1 MHSAYLYTL
10 NWFRKTVF
18 EKKEFEIVFRSDILL
33 YYYLYIFDS
42 LPITR
47 EDKEMLDSLIFTIT
61 KFRFQ
66 RNDANTKRPY
76 LKHKKIKSRLLS
88 RIALVVS
95 ILSFKLSNHTLEN
108 SSLNL
113 LIFLFRSN
121 PIDWSNLPKVSP
133 PSFFSPN
140 LLEIQRECNLSLS
153 HAQLRLTNN

>member
-1 MHSAYLYTL
+1 MFLSPFRIIAVFSIGIGTCKTFVRDVMHSAYLYTL

-88 RIALVVS
+88 SHSSSPFSVSNCRITPLKTV
-95 ILSFKLSNHTLEN
+95 
-108 SSLNL
+108 
-113 LIFLFRSN
+113 
-121 PIDWSNLPKVSP
+121 P
-133 PSFFSPN
+133 
-140 LLEIQRECNLSLS
+140 
-153 HAQLRLTNN
+153 